1 MRRKPAEVRDHE
13 PLPAMLAGDGDAMP
27 GVLVPP
33 RESEVAALLPDD
45 LRVVIDGT
53 SIGGLLLIGG
63 GLLAALAAGVYG
75 LEWMDPDPHLSLWLS
90 DYTFLAAGIG
100 VLAWLAKR
108 DLVRPRREFCLVD
121 DGIAVTVWPLAG
133 GTPRVKHVRSNE
145 IADYTVYVDHDRAY
159 LRVVS
164 ARGYTLTL
172 DERPPSLA
180 ARELIRRFVEQAERH
195 PRAAEPQPRRAGAP
209 LPDVT
214 GEREPV
220 YGGLL
225 AVGAFV
231 VVSSVAETFLDLSF
245 AQEAGGFAALGV
257 AALGLYL
264 WWTLDDS
271 DVALADRGSR
281 RLVARLR
288 RWLRRVLGIRVT

>member
-53 SIGGLLLIGG
+53 GTGGLLLMGG
-63 GLLAALAAGVYG
+63 GLLAALMAGVYAV
-75 LEWMDPDPHLSLWLS
+75 EWMDPDPHLSLWLS
-90 DYTFLAAGIG
+90 NYAFLALGVG
-100 VLAWLAKR
+100 VLTWLAKR
-108 DLVRPRREFCLVD
+108 ELVRPRREFSLVD
-121 DGIAVTVWPLAG
+121 DGIAVTVWDVIGEVPH
-133 GTPRVKHVRSNE
+133 VKHVRSNE
-145 IADYTVYVDHDRAY
+145 IADYTVYVDRDRAF

-172 DERPPSLA
+172 DDRPPRLST
-180 ARELIRRFVEQAERH
+180 REFIRRFVEQAERH

-225 AVGAFV
+225 AFGAFV
-231 VVSSVAETFLDLSF
+231 AVSSIAEAFLDLSS
-245 AQEAGGFAALGV
+245 AQEAGGIVALGV
-257 AALGLYL
+257 TALGLYL